1 MNAKPNFKDYKIK
14 VENTDESKEVQ
25 RLLFIL
31 GYTWPFSKTDC
42 VWLSKPWLS
51 TSVVGKIRWHE
62 ESQSEDFYHCK
73 LITLDQL
80 QKLVNEQEVV

>member
-31 GYTWPFSKTDC
+31 GYAWPFSKTDC

-51 TSVVGKIRWHE
+51 TSVVGEIRWHE
-62 ESQSEDFYHCK
+62 ESHSEYFYRCK

>member
-31 GYTWPFSKTDC
+31 GYTWPFSKTDR
-42 VWLSKPWLS
+42 SEERR
-51 TSVVGKIRWHE
+51 VGKE
-62 ESQSEDFYHCK
+62 C
-73 LITLDQL
+73 
-80 QKLVNEQEVV
+80 